1 MTTKK
6 SFITPTPGQ
15 NDDALTEDRERGDP
29 LQVVLHIL
37 GVHLD
42 GILDQN
48 GAELTRRV
56 VA

>member
-6 SFITPTPGQ
+6 SFITPIPGQ